1 MSIALILAA
10 GKGTR
15 MRSLLPKPLVPFH
28 GQAIVSHLVNS
39 FKEAGTSNI
48 FLIVGHE
55 AELVKHVMGN
65 KVLYIDQPEQRGTAH
80 AVMQAAEIID
90 WANKNVFVF
99 VGDSPLISADTISW
113 LEEHHKLTQASCTF
127 LTADFPIDLPY
138 ARVLKNEAGMLTGCI
153 EEKNASLEQLKIREL
168 LSSHFIFKGEDLF
181 ANLHEIKADKD
192 NGEFYLTDIIT
203 LLLHK
208 GLRVEALKIDDYQE
222 LVGLNTPE
230 DIQWAEQ
237 FVQSSKNNQPCKH

>member
-1 MSIALILAA
+1 MAIALILAA

-15 MRSLLPKPLVPFH
+15 MRSLLPKPLVPFN
-28 GQAIVSHLVNS
+28 GQPIVSHIIDS
-39 FKEAGTSNI
+39 FEEAGIRNI
-48 FLIVGHE
+48 YLIVGHE
-55 AELVKHVMGN
+55 AELVKHVIGS
-65 KVLYIDQPEQRGTAH
+65 KVHYIDQPEQKGTAH
-80 AVMQAAEIID
+80 AVMQAEHVID
-90 WANKNVFVF
+90 WKNKNVFVF

-127 LTADFPIDLPY
+127 LTASFPIDLPY
-138 ARVLKNEAGMLTGCI
+138 ARVIKNKEGQLLGCV
-153 EEKNASLEQLKIREL
+153 EEKNATEEQLQIREL

-181 ANLHEIKADKD
+181 NNLQEIQGDKD

-203 LLLHK
+203 LLLRK
-208 GLRVEALKIDDYQE
+208 KLRVEVLKIDDYQE

-237 FVQSSKNNQPCKH
+237 FTTSTKNNEPCNH

>member
-28 GQAIVSHLVNS
+28 GQPIVLHLIDS
-39 FKEAGTSNI
+39 FREAGVSDI
-48 FLIVGHE
+48 HLIVGHE
-55 AELVKHVMGN
+55 AELVKHVIGN
-65 KVLYIDQPEQRGTAH
+65 KVSYINQTEQQGTAH
-80 AVMQAAEIID
+80 AVQQARGVID
-90 WANKNVFVF
+90 WKNKNIFVF

-113 LEEHHKLTQASCTF
+113 LEEHHKLTEASCTF
-127 LTADFPIDLPY
+127 LTASFPIDLPY
-138 ARVLKNEAGMLTGCI
+138 ARVLKNKDGILTGCV
-153 EEKNASLEQLKIREL
+153 EEKNATPQQLQIREL

-181 ANLHEIKADKD
+181 SHLDEIKADKD
-192 NGEFYLTDIIT
+192 NGEFYLTDIIGI
-203 LLLHK
+203 LLNK

-237 FVQSSKNNQPCKH
+237 FTTSTKNNESCQH

>member
-15 MRSLLPKPLVPFH
+15 MRSILPKPLVPFH
-28 GQAIVSHLVNS
+28 GQPIVSHLVNS
-39 FKEAGTSNI
+39 FTEAGISTVY
-48 FLIVGHE
+48 LIVGHE
-55 AELVKHVMGN
+55 AELVKHVIGN
-65 KVLYIDQPEQRGTAH
+65 KVQYIDQPEQKGTAH
-80 AVMQAAEIID
+80 AVMQAEEVID
-90 WANKNVFVF
+90 WKNKNIFVF

-138 ARVLKNEAGMLTGCI
+138 ARVLKNKEGILTGCI
-153 EEKNASLEQLKIREL
+153 EEKNASPEQLKIREL

-181 ANLHEIKADKD
+181 SNLHEIKADKD
-192 NGEFYLTDIIT
+192 NGEFYLTDIIA

-208 GLRVEALKIDDYQE
+208 KLRVEALKIDDYQE

-237 FVQSSKNNQPCKH
+237 FVLSSKNNQPCKH